1 MVLSH
6 ERPFPRPAIPLLLQC
21 GVVFWFGCL
30 LSWLLDYDVALSAG
44 LSLVSLA
51 FLFAT
56 YRISCNSR
64 SGFKL
69 LLAWALFFFLGATL
83 MSVSINGLHHK
94 REVLAGSDGALFAV
108 RILEDPTRGSFGYSV
123 PALIVEP
130 NSDFIRKQLYSYKVV
145 LNYESG
151 SFEYGDEFLAKVDI
165 SSIDEHYL
173 DYFDR
178 KGIVARC
185 SVSDLR
191 PVHSSQF
198 GQLSEL
204 RLSVLLCIV
213 LWLAWPRAFP
223 TRAIVSI
230 CVALLLCI
238 VPMRMLDANSTSI
251 VMLDV
256 GQGDSFL
263 VKSRGLTLLIDT
275 GNNPR
280 KLLAGLARHGVNRLD
295 GVVISH
301 ADDDHCGCLSD
312 LRGVVSVDSV
322 FVAKGLSSVGTDKV
336 DDMLKDAE
344 RLSSASGIREL
355 VVGDMI
361 TIGSVCFM
369 VISPEGLT
377 DKGENDDSIC
387 LIATTDLNDDGM
399 GEWRALFTGDAE
411 SEVLDS
417 LNREGALEDIDILK
431 VGHHGAKSA
440 LDEELMDVLKPEIA
454 LISVGERNRY
464 GHPAANTVSL
474 LESSDVEVFRTDLQ
488 GDVVCSLSQ
497 TSISI
502 HTMK

>member
-1 MVLSH
+1 MNLLGNIIWLVFGGLAIAVEYFIGGLVLCLAGLFLPGVGAAFGWILAWLA
-6 ERPFPRPAIPLLLQC
+6 RYVL
-21 GVVFWFGCL
+21 GVVHLAAKLPFAAVYLNSAYWAMFA
-30 LSWLLDYDVALSAG
+30 VALYG
-44 LSLVSLA
+44 LVIL
-51 FLFAT
+51 
-56 YRISCNSR
+56 I
-64 SGFKL
+64 
-69 LLAWALFFFLGATL
+69 
-83 MSVSINGLHHK
+83 
-94 REVLAGSDGALFAV
+94 AV
-108 RILEDPTRGSFGYSV
+108 RPEAVRKWEALAAAAVCFGV
-123 PALIVEP
+123 CLGCAAVEY
-130 NSDFIRKQLYSYKVV
+130 RAA
-145 LNYESG
+145 
-151 SFEYGDEFLAKVDI
+151 EFT
-165 SSIDEHYL
+165 
-173 DYFDR
+173 F
-178 KGIVARC
+178 
-185 SVSDLR
+185 
-191 PVHSSQF
+191 
-198 GQLSEL
+198 
-204 RLSVLLCIV
+204 
-213 LWLAWPRAFP
+213 
-223 TRAIVSI
+223 T
-230 CVALLLCI
+230 
-238 VPMRMLDANSTSI
+238 
-251 VMLDV
+251 MLDV

-301 ADDDHCGCLSD
+301 ADDDHCGCLAD

-355 VVGDMI
+355 AVGDMI
-361 TIGSVCFM
+361 TIGSVCFK

-502 HTMK
+502 RTMK

>member
-1 MVLSH
+1 MVRVIDALSS
-6 ERPFPRPAIPLLLQC
+6 APL
-21 GVVFWFGCL
+21 
-30 LSWLLDYDVALSAG
+30 VALPVDASIEW
-44 LSLVSLA
+44 L
-51 FLFAT
+51 
-56 YRISCNSR
+56 
-64 SGFKL
+64 
-69 LLAWALFFFLGATL
+69 TL
-83 MSVSINGLHHK
+83 
-94 REVLAGSDGALFAV
+94 
-108 RILEDPTRGSFGYSV
+108 
-123 PALIVEP
+123 
-130 NSDFIRKQLYSYKVV
+130 
-145 LNYESG
+145 
-151 SFEYGDEFLAKVDI
+151 
-165 SSIDEHYL
+165 
-173 DYFDR
+173 
-178 KGIVARC
+178 
-185 SVSDLR
+185 
-191 PVHSSQF
+191 
-198 GQLSEL
+198 
-204 RLSVLLCIV
+204 LSVLLCIV

-230 CVALLLCI
+230 CVALVLCI

-251 VMLDV
+251 AMLDV

-301 ADDDHCGCLSD
+301 ADDDHCGCLAD

-355 VVGDMI
+355 AVGDMI
-361 TIGSVCFM
+361 TIGSVCFK

-502 HTMK
+502 RTMK